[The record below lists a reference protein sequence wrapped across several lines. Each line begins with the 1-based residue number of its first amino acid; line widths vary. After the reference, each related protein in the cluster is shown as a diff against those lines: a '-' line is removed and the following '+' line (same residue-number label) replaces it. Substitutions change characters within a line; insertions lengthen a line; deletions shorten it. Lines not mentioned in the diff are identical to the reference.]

1 MWAKQALPGW
11 FGNIPTCQAAGGS
24 CCAQSA
30 TGIWHQNMLALG
42 DSWETLHSR
51 NDLRK
56 DEQPEQQNT
65 CRAGQNT
72 LGWQENPSLRVIY
85 LAG

>member
-1 MWAKQALPGW
+1 
-11 FGNIPTCQAAGGS
+11 
-24 CCAQSA
+24 
-30 TGIWHQNMLALG
+30 MLALG